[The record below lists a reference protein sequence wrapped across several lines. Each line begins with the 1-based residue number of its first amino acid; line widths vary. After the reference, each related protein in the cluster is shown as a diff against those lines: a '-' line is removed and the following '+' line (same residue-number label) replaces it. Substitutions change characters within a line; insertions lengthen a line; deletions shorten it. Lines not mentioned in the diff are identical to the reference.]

1 MEVRIQL
8 MEAQE
13 FREWADRAWVAA
25 GALCRPIRPYEIGQ
39 LMGFAPI
46 CTQVIGP
53 SENSRQGQ
61 VLVTCKLC
69 SVDFVG
75 DPAIKRLGM
84 LG

>member
-46 CTQVIGP
+46 LHPGDRTIRELQAGP
-53 SENSRQGQ
+53 G
-61 VLVTCKLC
+61 
-69 SVDFVG
+69 VG
-75 DPAIKRLGM
+75 DL
-84 LG
+84 